1 MAIFVI
7 KQKNEPS
14 QKKTVIDINSR
25 AKKHKKWLRVSIFFN
40 IMFVIYFTYLTIRNF
55 NGI

>member
-7 KQKNEPS
+7 KQKSEPS

>member
-1 MAIFVI
+1 MAIFI
-7 KQKNEPS
+7 TKQANEPS
-14 QKKTVIDINSR
+14 QKKNVIDIHKR
-25 AKKHKKWLRVSIFFN
+25 ANKHKQWLRVSIFFN